1 MNKRLCNLDD
11 RTQYSLPFGIEHLF
25 VCKVMHHGKAS
36 TFQQVN
42 VTASPLVARTG
53 EIE

>member
-11 RTQYSLPFGIEHLF
+11 RTQYSLPFRIEHLF

-36 TFQQVN
+36 AFQQVN

-53 EIE
+53 DTE